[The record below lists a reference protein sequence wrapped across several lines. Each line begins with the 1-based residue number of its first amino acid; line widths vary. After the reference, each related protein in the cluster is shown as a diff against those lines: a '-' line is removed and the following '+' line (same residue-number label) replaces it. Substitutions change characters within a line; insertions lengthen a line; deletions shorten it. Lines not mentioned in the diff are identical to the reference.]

1 MAPIASSGERF
12 LCCWSA
18 AACHSDYLQV
28 KRVSFKP
35 PGTEAT
41 ILNNVS
47 FSLPEKRLGLI
58 TGRSGSG
65 KTTLLQILAG
75 LASPTQGS
83 IVLGGTKGDTTVS
96 LTAKVGLVFQFPERL
111 YVFSKPTNEIDN
123 LIDPRRY
130 FLTDSILEE
139 LSFGWPS
146 KKEDF
151 FSRQLLAMRVQAAV
165 AATGLASISWNTN
178 PRALSDGFKRRLALA
193 VQLVRMP
200 ELLLLDEPLA
210 GLDWQ
215 SRSEIAKLL
224 NNLKKE
230 RTLLVVSH
238 DLRELI
244 RLVDKA
250 WVMDM
255 GGTLVEQLNSTL

>member
-96 LTAKVGLVFQFPERL
+96 LTAKVGLVFQFPE
-111 YVFSKPTNEIDN
+111 
-123 LIDPRRY
+123 RY